1 MMDGREPNLG
11 KVEQEQKEALLPE
24 AILTPL
30 LEKIKNKKKQPAEAP
45 AAEKGVHSL
54 SCTLVFGSSLS
65 VGPTIQPHVCRLTEP
80 WARLHRLLTDADGK
94 AIFHKVREK
103 GKQNKNGLRHQLEK
117 MQEGTGANREQAPD
131 EVLGS

>member
-1 MMDGREPNLG
+1 MMDNREPNLG
-11 KVEQEQKEALLPE
+11 KAEQEQKEALLPE
-24 AILTPL
+24 AILTPPL
-30 LEKIKNKKKQPAEAP
+30 DRKKKQPAEAP
-45 AAEKGVHSL
+45 AAEKGVHSS

-103 GKQNKNGLRHQLEK
+103 GKQNKNELRHQLEK
-117 MQEGTGANREQAPD
+117 MQEGIGANREQAPD
-131 EVLGS
+131 EDLGS